1 MILIGV
7 AILSSSGHSINTV
20 ELVSVLIRAHGNRIM
35 NKIHMITGAVL
46 WRRGSIISEALSKP
60 ALGPA
65 VFFFIINVVLML
77 ILWFYILRVGII
89 RISRLL
95 WHFYSI

>member
-46 WRRGSIISEALSKP
+46 WRRGSIISEALQ
-60 ALGPA
+60 
-65 VFFFIINVVLML
+65 VLTSL
-77 ILWFYILRVGII
+77 CIRVAYKC
-89 RISRLL
+89 LK
-95 WHFYSI
+95 